1 LTIIK
6 LRAEAHGRVMLPG
19 TENCRQRQ
27 RVVPG
32 MRAILDAHVAEPG
45 LAVVE
50 IAATDDATAFAI
62 QDLLT
67 ERCAAAPAD
76 RTTRDPGEPGV
87 QLRFFVDLHER
98 PDA

>member
-1 LTIIK
+1 
-6 LRAEAHGRVMLPG
+6 
-19 TENCRQRQ
+19 
-27 RVVPG
+27 
-32 MRAILDAHVAEPG
+32 MRAILDAYVAEPG
-45 LAVVE
+45 LTVVE
-50 IAATDDATAFAI
+50 IAAADATAFAI

-67 ERCAAAPAD
+67 ERCAAAPDD